1 MIIHG
6 QELPCTTG
14 GTQWTYRQL
23 IEVSR
28 GPTDRGYEGERGGV
42 PVRVLSYGQTP
53 KTNSPYSWPVGQ
65 AAMAHPPAL
74 SQGGREGA
82 VPPGAATHRVTPR
95 LSEFDQ
101 SPRRPPEARGEP
113 DNHGNHNYEGER
125 GGVPMLY
132 QRRAKAGDMIVCI
145 V

>member
-1 MIIHG
+1 
-6 QELPCTTG
+6 
-14 GTQWTYRQL
+14 
-23 IEVSR
+23 
-28 GPTDRGYEGERGGV
+28 
-42 PVRVLSYGQTP
+42 
-53 KTNSPYSWPVGQ
+53 
-65 AAMAHPPAL
+65 MAHPPAL

-132 QRRAKAGDMIVCI
+132 QRHAKAGDRKPNTATTALEQRTEGST
-145 V
+145 